1 MNRGDKD
8 IMESLNKYAISSDD
22 GLDMLGQL
30 LENMDFS
37 NFRLKDMIENLER
50 DNAFEYEERGDIAAI
65 LLAEIVSIY
74 KKELEDG
81 FGITF
86 RDKSSILILD
96 NDSLLMILKSLEII
110 DEQHEIYEL
119 WSEDEDGED
128 WFSHLERMKSVIDDT
143 LKQNIDIL
151 ELY

>member
-1 MNRGDKD
+1 
-8 IMESLNKYAISSDD
+8 MESLNIYAISSDD

-74 KKELEDG
+74 KKELEDR

-110 DEQHEIYEL
+110 DEQHEIYEI

>member
-1 MNRGDKD
+1 
-8 IMESLNKYAISSDD
+8 MELLNIYAITSDD

-37 NFRLKDMIENLER
+37 DFRLKDMIENLER

-81 FGITF
+81 FEITF

-110 DEQHEIYEL
+110 DEQHEIYEI
-119 WSEDEDGED
+119 WSEDDNGED

>member
-8 IMESLNKYAISSDD
+8 IMESLNIYAISSDD

-74 KKELEDG
+74 KKELEDR

-110 DEQHEIYEL
+110 DEQHELYEI